1 MTIRLG
7 LIYTLVILLS
17 LSSFSQKTQGKK
29 SYNQQMANGI
39 LRLNKSYFHY
49 KEITQ
54 LQKKSGTIQIKNT
67 SEETMELLFKNV
79 PNYITIECKPRILK
93 AHKSGEILISYDAS
107 KNVDKAG
114 ALKLGK
120 DYKRIPIYIKG
131 KEKSRNARTDFITF
145 RTFILEDFSQLS
157 KKQLK
162 RAPFIQFDTIVYNF
176 GKIEQGKVII
186 HDFVFTNKGKDDL
199 KIRYAK
205 GC

>member
-1 MTIRLG
+1 MTIRLV
-7 LIYTLVILLS
+7 LIYTIVVLLS
-17 LSSFSQKTQGKK
+17 LSTFSQKTQAKK

-67 SEETMELLFKNV
+67 SEEAMELLFKNV
-79 PNYITIECKPRILK
+79 PNYITLECKPKIIK
-93 AHKSGEILISYDAS
+93 AHENGEILISYDAS
-107 KNVDKAG
+107 KNVDKTG
-114 ALKLGK
+114 APKLGK

-162 RAPFIQFDTIVYNF
+162 RAPVIQFDTIVYNF